1 MTKRDFDHSNLFEM
15 LKTTFCKYCKSIK
28 IKISMTCV
36 HKEYEVKINM
46 VQEQWQLKVFAP
58 KKKFFLSYNMKI
70 VIYWE
75 SLLVGIFSGGGE

>member
-1 MTKRDFDHSNLFEM
+1 
-15 LKTTFCKYCKSIK
+15 
-28 IKISMTCV
+28 MTCV

-70 VIYWE
+70 VIYWG
-75 SLLVGIFSGGGE
+75 SLLVGENSKFSASWGGDLPPYSQ